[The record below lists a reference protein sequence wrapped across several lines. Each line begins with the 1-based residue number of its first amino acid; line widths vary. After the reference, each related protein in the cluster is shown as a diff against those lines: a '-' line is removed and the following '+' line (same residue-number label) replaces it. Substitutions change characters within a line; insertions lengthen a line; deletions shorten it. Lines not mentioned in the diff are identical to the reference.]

1 LLHVCLPFS
10 ESFKKMNY
18 SRLLSTTGL
27 TVLSLVLASCL
38 PIAEA
43 PKTQTN
49 LGLARISQNT
59 KLISSQIMANFQ
71 SDSRGEVVVRPTVFD
86 DIDSDLDN
94 ARSDL
99 LTDTAKLLA
108 GISVSDR
115 SELTLLQDT
124 QLWSEHR
131 YFFDRVWSQLE
142 QQQLA
147 PLGEWGQ
154 QELFPIEADNST
166 IFYPFSNAN
175 FLQVYSLFPDSRE
188 YVLIGL
194 EPVGNVPNLAYLSE
208 KKLELELQKIRSCLD
223 NIFPINNYFSVEQN
237 RSIRDNFLALS
248 NSEIDRFATVQAL
261 PMLYVFLAKTN
272 NQIVSVEHIE
282 LDARGQIKKLERG
295 MSSGVKITFVTQGSS
310 QLRSLYYFSA
320 DLSNEALET
329 NPELVQFLNRRQRS
343 ITYLEKAAYLMHF
356 DSFSQ
361 IEDLILAR
369 SSYLLQDDSGVPI
382 DVLKQ
387 KAWDL
392 KFYGNYTQ
400 PLDLFKD
407 KYQPELWQIYHSQN
421 NIKPLTFSSGYQ
433 SQSDRS
439 NLMLAKKQP

>member
-1 LLHVCLPFS
+1 
-10 ESFKKMNY
+10 MNH

-27 TVLSLVLASCL
+27 TVLSLVLASCF
-38 PIAEA
+38 PIAEV
-43 PKTQTN
+43 PKTQAH
-49 LGLARISQNT
+49 LSLARISQNT
-59 KLISSQIMANFQ
+59 KVISNQIMTNFQ
-71 SDSRGEVVVRPTVFD
+71 SNSRAEVVVKPTVFD
-86 DIDSDLDN
+86 DINSDLDN

-108 GISVSDR
+108 GIDVSDR
-115 SELTLLQDT
+115 SELALLQDT

-131 YFFDRVWSQLE
+131 YFFASVWSQLE

-147 PLGEWGQ
+147 PSGEWSQ
-154 QELFPIEADNST
+154 QELFPIDTENST

-175 FLQVYSLFPDSRE
+175 FLQVYSLFPESRE
-188 YVLIGL
+188 YVLIGS
-194 EPVGNVPNLAYLSE
+194 EPVGNVPNLAYLSG
-208 KKLELELQKIRSCLD
+208 KNLERELQKVRSYLD
-223 NIFPINNYFSVEQN
+223 NVFPINSFFSVRQN
-237 RSIRDNFLALS
+237 RSIRDDFLDIS
-248 NSEIDRFATVQAL
+248 NSEIDRFATLQAL

-272 NQIVSVEHIE
+272 NQIVSVEYIG
-282 LDARGQIKKLERG
+282 LDSQGQIKQLQQG

-310 QLRSLYYFSA
+310 QLRSLYYFSV

-329 NPELVQFLNRRQRS
+329 NPELVKFLNRRQQL
-343 ITYLEKAAYLMHF
+343 ITYLEKAGYLMHF

-361 IEDLILAR
+361 IKDLILSR

-382 DVLKQ
+382 DVLKPR
-387 KAWDL
+387 AWDL

-407 KYQPELWQIYHSQN
+407 KYQPELWHIYHSQN